1 MISVKFLEL
10 AQSELDDVFEACEY
24 RKENSGYEFI
34 QEVSQMLTLIKAYPE
49 VWPKSSVHTQRCLIK
64 SFPYGVLYQKVDDTI
79 YVVAIVN
86 LRKKP
91 IHWVS
96 KSVSEYST
104 CRIPIL
110 PETIYTR

>member
-1 MISVKFLEL
+1 MVSIKFLEL
-10 AQSELDDVFEACEY
+10 AQSELDDVFEAYEY
-24 RKENSGYEFI
+24 REKNLGYAFT
-34 QEVSQMLTLIKAYPE
+34 QEVSQTLKLIKDYPDL
-49 VWPKSSVHTQRCLIK
+49 WSKSSTHTQRCLVK
-64 SFPYGVLYQKVDDTI
+64 GFPYGILYQKVDAI
-79 YVVAIVN
+79 IFVVAIVN

>member
-1 MISVKFLEL
+1 MISVQLLEL
-10 AQSELDDVFEACEY
+10 AQSELDDAFEAYEY
-24 RKENSGYEFI
+24 QKKDLGYRFV
-34 QEVSQMLTLIKAYPE
+34 QEVKNTFEMIKSYPDA
-49 VWPKSSVHTQRCLIK
+49 WPKSSEHTQRCFIK
-64 SFPYGVLYQKVDDTI
+64 GFPYGILYHKADNI
-79 YVVAIVN
+79 IFILAIVN

-104 CRIPIL
+104 CRIPTL